1 MTVKYNG
8 KKPKVKSPQTVK
20 VNYTGKKP
28 KVKSPQ
34 TVRVN
39 WSVPKLPTPGS
50 VTVKVKYDT
59 SGKPKFN
66 GTAHYQGSAHVMGSS
81 YASGNWGVK
90 KNETALV
97 GELGTEVLVRHG
109 KYTTLGDN
117 GAEFVNLR
125 AGDII
130 FNHKQS
136 EELFKYGH
144 VNLLN

>member
-1 MTVKYNG
+1 MTILAILIYSPSITTFIGYKRSLQYSRKSSAVKYFFISF
-8 KKPKVKSPQTVK
+8 KVIFST
-20 VNYTGKKP
+20 T
-28 KVKSPQ
+28 
-34 TVRVN
+34 
-39 WSVPKLPTPGS
+39 SVSNEYEKHGFSLYNLNPS
-50 VTVKVKYDT
+50 
-59 SGKPKFN
+59 
-66 GTAHYQGSAHVMGSS
+66 SAHVMGSS

-136 EELFKYGH
+136 EELFKY
-144 VNLLN
+144 